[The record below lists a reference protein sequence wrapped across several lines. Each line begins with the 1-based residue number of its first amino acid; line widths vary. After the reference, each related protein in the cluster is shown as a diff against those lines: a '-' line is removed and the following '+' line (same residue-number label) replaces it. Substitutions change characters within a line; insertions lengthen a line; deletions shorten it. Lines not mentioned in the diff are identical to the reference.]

1 MGTRHEEK
9 KFYRLPVLFLRKVS
23 SSLYFLPASITLLS
37 VAVALVASGFEQTH
51 SLSGWFP
58 DFWWSDQDSARE
70 FLSTSAGVMITITGV
85 AFSVVVVA
93 LTLASNQF
101 CPRVLTRYVENRVNR
116 LVFGVLT
123 GNFAFALTLLAT
135 QQKNPEN
142 LPGLSLTLCFLFDLA
157 STIVFIYF
165 IHHTATSL
173 QVDNLVADIRQATL
187 RNIAKLKSEEADPVL
202 LGPANSATDLI
213 PMLGCESRFTAA
225 QNGYVEAVRLED
237 LISISARVGEP
248 IEVLTGLGDWVTPET
263 ACIKPLKN
271 EVDDEL
277 IESIQACF
285 EVGDSRR
292 LDLDISYGFREIV
305 DIALKAVSPAVN
317 DPTTAVMC
325 LNNLG
330 TMMEALCRGGWPPVA
345 LFGSDEEGRGSVRF
359 YGNGPED
366 YLRLVT
372 EQLTIHVVNA
382 PRLAVALMH
391 WLCRLALQL
400 DDESWRQALRERA
413 EAILLTSREGRF
425 EPRWYQLLTEYREQL
440 ERLIDT
446 GCAMMQRE

>member
-1 MGTRHEEK
+1 MRDKHEERR
-9 KFYRLPVLFLRKVS
+9 FYRIPVLFIRKVA
-23 SSLYFLPASITLLS
+23 SSLYFLPASITLVS
-37 VAVALVASGFEQTH
+37 VAVALVASAFEQSH

-58 DFWWSDQDSARE
+58 DLWWSDPDSARE

-116 LVFGVLT
+116 TVFGVLT

-135 QQKNPEN
+135 QQKNPEK

-187 RNIAKLKSEEADPVL
+187 QNIAQLKSEDSEPVL
-202 LGPANSATDLI
+202 LGPANSATDQI
-213 PMLGCESRFTAA
+213 SMLGRASRFTAA
-225 QNGYVEAVRLED
+225 QNGYVEAVRLKD
-237 LISISARVGEP
+237 LLAISARLGEP
-248 IEVLTGLGDWVTPET
+248 IKVLAGLGDWVTPET
-263 ACIKPLKN
+263 ACIKPLESEADE
-271 EVDDEL
+271 EV
-277 IESIQACF
+277 IKSIQACF
-285 EVGDSRR
+285 EVGNSRR

-330 TMMEALCRGGWPPVA
+330 TMMESLCRGGWPPVA
-345 LFGSDEEGRGSVRF
+345 LFGSEEEGQGCVRF
-359 YGNGPED
+359 YGNDSVD

-372 EQLTIHVVNA
+372 EQLTVHVVNA
-382 PRLAVALMH
+382 PRLAIALMH

-400 DDESWRQALRERA
+400 DDESWRNALRERS
-413 EAILLTSREGRF
+413 EAVWLTAQEGNF
-425 EPRWYQLLTEYREQL
+425 EKRWYQLLTEYREQL
-440 ERLIDT
+440 ERLIGT
-446 GCAMMQRE
+446 TCAMMQPE

>member
-1 MGTRHEEK
+1 MAAQREDK
-9 KFYRLPVLFLRKVS
+9 KFYRLPVLFIRKVT
-23 SSLYFLPASITLLS
+23 SSLYFLPASITLMS
-37 VAVALVASGFEQTH
+37 VAVALIASAFEQTH

-58 DFWWSDQDSARE
+58 DLWWSDQDSARE

-116 LVFGVLT
+116 MVFGVLT

-142 LPGLSLTLCFLFDLA
+142 LPSLSLTLCFLFDLA

-187 RNIAKLKSEEADPVL
+187 HNIAQLKSEEAEPVL

-213 PMLGCESRFTAA
+213 HHLGCESRFTAA
-225 QNGYVEAVRLED
+225 QNGYVEAVRLKD
-237 LISISARVGEP
+237 LLSLSARLGEP
-248 IEVLTGLGDWVTPET
+248 IKVLTGLGDWVTPET
-263 ACIKPLKN
+263 ACIKPLKG
-271 EVDDEL
+271 EVDDE
-277 IESIQACF
+277 IIDSIQACF
-285 EVGDSRR
+285 EVGNSRR

-330 TMMEALCRGGWPPVA
+330 TMMESLCRGGWPPVA
-345 LFGSDEEGRGSVRF
+345 LFGSEEEGRGSVCF
-359 YGNGPED
+359 YGNGSVD

-372 EQLTIHVVNA
+372 EQLTVHVVNA
-382 PRLAVALMH
+382 PRLAVSLMH
-391 WLCRLALQL
+391 WLCRLAPLL
-400 DDESWRQALRERA
+400 EEESWRAVLRERA
-413 EAILLTSREGRF
+413 EAVWLTAQEGNF
-425 EPRWYQLLTEYREQL
+425 EERWYQLLTEYREQL
-440 ERLIDT
+440 ERLIGT
-446 GCAMMQRE
+446 SCAMMQRE